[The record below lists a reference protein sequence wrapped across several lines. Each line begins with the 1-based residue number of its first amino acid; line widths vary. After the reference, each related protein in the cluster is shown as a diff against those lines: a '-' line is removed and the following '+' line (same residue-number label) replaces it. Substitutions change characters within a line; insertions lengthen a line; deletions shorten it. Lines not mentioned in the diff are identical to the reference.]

1 MNDEFF
7 THLAEFGKRLDFV
20 DCVGVDV
27 RSALSVAEDVG
38 RREEAAQ
45 PGEGD

>member
-20 DCVGVDV
+20 DCVDVDV
-27 RSALSVAEDVG
+27 ALLPLINHRTPRSSSGAW
-38 RREEAAQ
+38 
-45 PGEGD
+45 

>member
-20 DCVGVDV
+20 DCVDVDV
-27 RSALSVAEDVG
+27 ALHLPSLLNP
-38 RREEAAQ
+38 RT
-45 PGEGD
+45 P

>member
-20 DCVGVDV
+20 DCVDVDV
-27 RSALSVAEDVG
+27 SFHLPSLLNPRT
-38 RREEAAQ
+38 
-45 PGEGD
+45 P